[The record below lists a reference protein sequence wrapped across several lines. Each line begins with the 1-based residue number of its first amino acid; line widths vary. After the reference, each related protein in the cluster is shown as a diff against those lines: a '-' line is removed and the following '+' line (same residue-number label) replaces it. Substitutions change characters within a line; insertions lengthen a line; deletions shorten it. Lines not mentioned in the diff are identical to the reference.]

1 MDIQILNYL
10 ALNLLDMLLVLIS
23 SFIIILIGKKFFW
36 SSIKE
41 YLNKRENF
49 LQEELNQASQAKEA
63 SEKVLAD
70 YQQQLTDAKV
80 QVNEMIAS
88 ANNQI
93 AKEREL
99 AIKQTKSEIAN
110 MKSSA
115 EAQLT
120 QEKIKAQKQLKVEI
134 SEVAF
139 SAAKK
144 IISKELDQEI
154 CDKYVD
160 EFIEQA
166 KDEKW
171 QA

>member
-23 SFIIILIGKKFFW
+23 SIIIILIGKKFFW
-36 SSIKE
+36 STIKE
-41 YLNKRENF
+41 YLNKRESF

-70 YQQQLTDAKV
+70 YQKQLTDAKV

-115 EAQLT
+115 EAQLA

-144 IISKELDQEI
+144 IISKELDQET
-154 CDKYVD
+154 CDRYVD